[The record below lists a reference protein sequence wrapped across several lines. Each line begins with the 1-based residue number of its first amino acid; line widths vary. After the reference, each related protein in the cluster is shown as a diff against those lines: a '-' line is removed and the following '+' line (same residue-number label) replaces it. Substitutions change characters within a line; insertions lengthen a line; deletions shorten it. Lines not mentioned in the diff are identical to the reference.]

1 MKPNLKACGQAMVT
15 AMVNAVLAVA
25 LMLLVEFAIS
35 GTFQVPEPYIWAGV
49 LIWAVIFAA
58 QFLRQRHLCQACEKD
73 TQSPVTES
81 ARTASKS

>member
-35 GTFQVPEPYIWAGV
+35 GTFQVPEPYIWAGL
-49 LIWAVIFAA
+49 LIGLVIFAG
-58 QFLRQRHLCQACEKD
+58 QFWRQRHICNGCR
-73 TQSPVTES
+73 SPSEPNEPS
-81 ARTASKS
+81 H